1 MIPAIRGLG
10 AGYYASATLDN
21 ILLERRKEFYFEGY
35 RYDDLLR
42 TGQGMPLIN
51 VTLQLNA
58 FKTGSPPAFGDYNTA
73 FPIYQSELNANPNMV
88 QNYGY

>member
-1 MIPAIRGLG
+1 
-10 AGYYASATLDN
+10 
-21 ILLERRKEFYFEGY
+21 
-35 RYDDLLR
+35 
-42 TGQGMPLIN
+42 MPLIN
-51 VTLQLNA
+51 GTLQLNA